1 MVKKALQQERE
12 EWRRREYRRLILKAA
27 ERVIVSKGL
36 GATTMDDVAREAEF
50 SKATLY
56 HYFAGK
62 SGLLLEILANFFD
75 EIAQGIQEISL
86 ASGSAREKMKEGI
99 RFYLEY
105 NEQKENV
112 ARMLMLDRE
121 FRKKMSIFVAD
132 ERRLTSDADLK
143 FLDEMKLRRKGILD
157 WVARIIEEGIG
168 SGEFREVNVA
178 EAVTVLESALQG
190 YCHLRSWHDP
200 AYTVQKATDFIY
212 DFILRGMEKAGTA
225 RKGVSR

>member
-1 MVKKALQQERE
+1 MAKKALQLERD

-62 SGLLLEILANFFD
+62 SGLVLEILANFFD
-75 EIAQGIQEISL
+75 EIAQGIQKISQ
-86 ASGSAREKMKEGI
+86 APGSARDKLKDTI

-112 ARMLMLDRE
+112 ARMLMMDRE
-121 FRKKMSIFVAD
+121 FRERITIFAAD
-132 ERRLTSDADLK
+132 ERRLTSAADLK
-143 FLDEMKLRRKGILD
+143 FLDGMKLRRKGILD
-157 WVARIIEEGIG
+157 SVSRIIEEGIG
-168 SGEFREVNVA
+168 SGEFRDVDVG
-178 EAVTVLESALQG
+178 EAVTVLEAALQG

-200 AYTVQKATDFIY
+200 AYTVRKATGFIY
-212 DFILRGMEKAGTA
+212 DFILRGMEKGGTV